1 MKFSSKHL
9 IGIIVLCI
17 VVFFTIIMASRAVAP
32 YSASYSLHSS
42 PFEGFTEMSSSN
54 YSTYPGGQAID
65 STTVQYNVQ
74 HTAASPNA
82 QRIWGFDGL
91 FGPASTPDNN
101 LDIYSNAPGNLS
113 TQCQNTSSSLTN
125 SMGHLCLDA
134 KQLTMLRTRGGNQTA
149 CPSSVGTCS
158 M

>member
-17 VVFFTIIMASRAVAP
+17 IVFFTIVMTSRAISP
-32 YSASYSLHSS
+32 YSASSSLNHSA
-42 PFEGFTEMSSSN
+42 FEGFNGMSPSN
-54 YSTYPGGQAID
+54 YSTYPGSQATD
-65 STTVQYNVQ
+65 STTVQFNIKN
-74 HTAASPNA
+74 TANSPNA
-82 QRIWGFDGL
+82 QRLWGFDGL
-91 FGPASTPDNN
+91 FGPASIPDNN
-101 LDIYSNAPGNLS
+101 LDIYSNAPGSLS
-113 TQCQNTSSSLTN
+113 TQCQNTSSNLTN

-134 KQLTMLRTRGGNQTA
+134 AQLTMLRTRGGNQTA